1 LSYLKTIEHEDFCI
15 VHIEFLMFKIAI
27 IGAGNVG
34 AALGKGWLNAGK
46 DVVFGV
52 RDSQSPKTQKVL
64 TIIPEAKVKSISE
77 AAFDAEVIVITT
89 PPEAILEL
97 LPHLGDLTKK
107 VVIDTTNSVKARP
120 EPFATAYH
128 AIKEIAKA
136 EDVVKC
142 FNSTGFE
149 NMLNP
154 TYQENG
160 IDMFAAGNS
169 KKAKQVAEQLAKEI
183 GFATCYD
190 FGGDDKVELLEKFAL
205 SWINLAILQGYGR
218 NLAFKLLKR

>member
-1 LSYLKTIEHEDFCI
+1 ML
-15 VHIEFLMFKIAI
+15 KIAI

-34 AALGKGWLNAGK
+34 SALGKSWLMARHN
-46 DVVFGV
+46 VVFGV
-52 RDSQSPKTQKVL
+52 RDPQSSKTQKAL
-64 TIIPEAKVKSISE
+64 AIIPGVNVLSIADAAKN
-77 AAFDAEVIVITT
+77 ADVIVITT

-97 LPHLGDLTKK
+97 LPHLGDITNK
-107 VVIDTTNSVKARP
+107 VVIDTTNSVRTRP

-128 AIKEIAKA
+128 AIKEITKA

-154 TYQENG
+154 IYHGEG

-169 KKAKQVAEQLAKEI
+169 KKAKQIAQQLAIDI

-205 SWINLAILQGYGR
+205 SWINIAILQGHGR